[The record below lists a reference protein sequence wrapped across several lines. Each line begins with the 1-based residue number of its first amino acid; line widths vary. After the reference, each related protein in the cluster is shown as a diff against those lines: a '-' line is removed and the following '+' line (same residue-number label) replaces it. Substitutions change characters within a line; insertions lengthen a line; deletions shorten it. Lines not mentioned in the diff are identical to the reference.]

1 MKSTHALAVATAT
14 VAGLGLAS
22 AADAAPT
29 PPTRIFLTIT
39 SGATGDV
46 KEVYLGCGPTGGNHP
61 QAEVAC
67 TALDDA
73 GGDFDRLKGGD
84 ADVMCP
90 MVYEPVVAE
99 AQGTFDNVPV
109 GWKKTFGNTC
119 ELNAKTGTVF
129 AF

>member
-1 MKSTHALAVATAT
+1 MKSTLAFAVATAT
-14 VAGLGLAS
+14 VAGFGLAG
-22 AADAAPT
+22 AADPAPT

-67 TALDDA
+67 GAVNDA
-73 GGDFDRLKGGD
+73 RGDFEKLKGD
-84 ADVMCP
+84 ADVVCP

-99 AQGTFDNVPV
+99 AQGTFDDVPV
-109 GWKKTFGNTC
+109 GWKKEFGNTC
-119 ELNAKTGTVF
+119 ELNAETGTVF

>member
-1 MKSTHALAVATAT
+1 MKNTLALAVATAT
-14 VAGLGLAS
+14 AAGLGLAS

-61 QAEVAC
+61 QAEAAC
-67 TALDDA
+67 GALDEA
-73 GGDFDRLKGGD
+73 GGDFDQLKGPTD
-84 ADVMCP
+84 MVCP
-90 MVYEPVVAE
+90 MIYEPVVAE
-99 AQGTFDNVPV
+99 AQGTFDSVPV
-109 GWKKTFGNTC
+109 GWKKSFGNTC

>member
-1 MKSTHALAVATAT
+1 MKSTLAFAVATAT
-14 VAGLGLAS
+14 VAGLGLAG
-22 AADAAPT
+22 AEDAAPT

-61 QAEVAC
+61 QGEVAC
-67 TALDDA
+67 GALNDA
-73 GGDFDRLKGGD
+73 RGDFEKLKGD
-84 ADVMCP
+84 ADVVCP

-99 AQGTFDNVPV
+99 AQGTFDGVPV
-109 GWKKTFGNTC
+109 GWKKEFGNTC
-119 ELNAKTGTVF
+119 ELNARTGTVF

>member
-1 MKSTHALAVATAT
+1 MKSTLPLAVATAT

-61 QAEVAC
+61 RAESAC
-67 TALDDA
+67 VALDEA
-73 GGDFDRLKGGD
+73 GGDFDRLEGQSD
-84 ADVMCP
+84 MVCP
-90 MVYEPVVAE
+90 MIYEPVVAE
-99 AQGTFDNVPV
+99 AQGTYDNVPV
-109 GWKKTFGNTC
+109 GWKREFGNAC

>member
-1 MKSTHALAVATAT
+1 MKNTLAFAVATAT

-67 TALDDA
+67 GALTEA
-73 GGDFDRLKGGD
+73 GGDFEKLQGRTDM
-84 ADVMCP
+84 VCP
-90 MVYEPVVAE
+90 MIYEPVVAE
-99 AQGTFDNVPV
+99 AQGTFDGVPV
-109 GWKKTFGNTC
+109 GWKKNFGNTC